1 MKLLVAALAGIAI
14 VAILANVDV
23 VHAASGKTLT
33 VYVGTYTGGTSASKG
48 IYPMRLDL
56 ATGVLTEA
64 GTPAE
69 SVSPSFLALH
79 PSGRFLYA
87 VNETGG
93 SAKEAGGVSAFAI
106 DARTG
111 GLTFL
116 NRQSS
121 RGGSPCHLAL
131 DAKGRHVLVANYGGG
146 SVAVLPVQES
156 GRLDAATTFVQ
167 HEGQSADP
175 GRQKGPHAHWVDLDK
190 ANRFALVAD
199 LGLDQVLVY
208 RFDPAKGGLT
218 PPQPAAAR
226 LAPGA
231 GPRHAAFDPG
241 GRRVYVINEL
251 NSTVTAFS
259 YDAGAGKL
267 SELQTVSTLP
277 AGFTGKSF
285 TAEIAVRPDGKFL
298 YGSNRGH
305 DSIAIFAI
313 DPATGKLTAA
323 GHQSTLGKVPRNFA
337 IDPTGA
343 YLLAANQDSDTIAV
357 FRIDKT
363 SGGLTAVGPPISVPR
378 PVCVLFVKPSR

>member
-1 MKLLVAALAGIAI
+1 MKLLVGLLAGIAL
-14 VAILANVDV
+14 VAVRANVDV
-23 VHAASGKTLT
+23 VHAASGKTVM

-48 IYPMRLDL
+48 IYPLRLDL
-56 ATGVLTEA
+56 ATGALTEA
-64 GTPAE
+64 GPPAE

-93 SAKEAGGVSAFAI
+93 SAKEEGGVSAFAI

-111 GLTFL
+111 GLSFL
-116 NRQSS
+116 NQQSS
-121 RGGSPCHLAL
+121 RGGAPCHLAL

-146 SVAVLPVQES
+146 SVAVLPVQS
-156 GRLDAATTFVQ
+156 GGRLDAATTFVQ
-167 HEGQSADP
+167 HQGHSVDP
-175 GRQKGPHAHWVDLDK
+175 GRQKGPHAHWVDLDT
-190 ANRFALVAD
+190 ANRYAFVAD

-208 RFDPAKGGLT
+208 KYDAAKGGLT
-218 PPQPAAAR
+218 PHQPPAAR
-226 LAPGA
+226 VAPAA
-231 GPRHAAFDPG
+231 GPRHAAFHPG
-241 GRRVYVINEL
+241 GRHFYVINEL
-251 NSTVTAFS
+251 SSTVTAFS
-259 YDAGAGKL
+259 YDPATGAL
-267 SELQTVSTLP
+267 SELQTLSTLP
-277 AGFTGKSF
+277 AGYAGPSF

-313 DPATGKLTAA
+313 DPASGRLTPA
-323 GHQSTLGKVPRNFA
+323 GHQSTLGKRPRNFA

-363 SGGLTAVGPPISVPR
+363 SGGLTAVGAPVGVPR
-378 PVCVLFVKPSR
+378 PVSIVFKPSR